1 VEEKFRQWWESK
13 GGNDWFLGELADVT
27 EPTLIDIKELFLD
40 AFASGM
46 LSGLTGPTA
55 ISFPV

>member
-1 VEEKFRQWWESK
+1 VVEKFRQWWESK
-13 GGNDWFLGELADVT
+13 GGDQYFGDYLDLLAPADVAAA
-27 EPTLIDIKELFLD
+27 KELFLD